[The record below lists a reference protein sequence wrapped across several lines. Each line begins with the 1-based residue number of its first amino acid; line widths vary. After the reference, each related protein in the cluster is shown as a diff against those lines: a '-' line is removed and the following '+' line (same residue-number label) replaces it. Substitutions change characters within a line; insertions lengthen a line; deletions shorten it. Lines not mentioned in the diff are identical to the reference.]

1 MSAVARLVTAIVVLW
16 PVLSSHATRG
26 QDAARPPAERRHFVA
41 CPIVR
46 DTSTVP
52 CWLAEYDGEL
62 YYLGAQGSS
71 ASAFYPPQLG
81 HEALIEGTVVDGPRI
96 CGGRPLAPVR
106 VSVLR
111 ELTPACNTVLP
122 AEPAFTPGP
131 SPIAPAP
138 KFPDSTREFV
148 IPYDFDSDYL
158 TLHATRVILEAVR
171 VAKAVN
177 AARVDVRGHRGATM
191 LSNGQIVRERAGIG
205 EVRATKD
212 GGEPGRTRPVGRSD
226 SHHLAGRARCARWR
240 QRPSPSARH
249 HHAERGRAG
258 GGHSRRRV
266 QSCLPD
272 CLRRPVTE
280 GARVGFRL
288 GDPVRP
294 PARGGCGYTAGW
306 QVSPMPNQVNVAL
319 PWCSQKSALA
329 AV

>member
-205 EVRATKD
+205 EVRATKMA
-212 GGEPGRTRPVGRSD
+212 EN
-226 SHHLAGRARCARWR
+226 LAGLGL
-240 QRPSPSARH
+240 SADRIRTTWQ
-249 HHAERGRAG
+249 AEPDAPDGVNDPA
-258 GGHSRRRV
+258 RRRV
-266 QSCLPD
+266 TITLSAAAPAAATVGAECNRACL
-272 CLRRPVTE
+272 
-280 GARVGFRL
+280 
-288 GDPVRP
+288 
-294 PARGGCGYTAGW
+294 TAFVD
-306 QVSPMPNQVNVAL
+306 Q
-319 PWCSQKSALA
+319 
-329 AV
+329 